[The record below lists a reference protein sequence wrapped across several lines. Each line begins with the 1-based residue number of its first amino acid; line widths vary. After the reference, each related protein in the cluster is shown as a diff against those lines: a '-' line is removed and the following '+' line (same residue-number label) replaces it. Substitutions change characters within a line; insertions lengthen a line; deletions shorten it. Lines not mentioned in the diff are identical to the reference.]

1 MVIVDVIL
9 RVRYFYI
16 FWYLYNENLKNN
28 IGKELYVFFCI
39 NIYRIRI
46 CLELVLM
53 GKILCGEER

>member
-1 MVIVDVIL
+1 MLFKEWD
-9 RVRYFYI
+9 I
-16 FWYLYNENLKNN
+16 FIFFGICENLKNN